1 MFQIIIQLHENPKP
15 DQSRFRF
22 PILGEERIIEDTSS
36 NEDAE
41 STDFKYTRRTLFA
54 RSITGEVVS

>member
-1 MFQIIIQLHENPKP
+1 MKIPKP
-15 DQSRFRF
+15 DQSRFSFQSRAKK
-22 PILGEERIIEDTSS
+22 RIIDDTSS

-41 STDFKYTRRTLFA
+41 SLNFKYTRRTLFA